1 MIRLYGWVRT
11 GAALAGMLLAASC
24 STSNSQPVQTP
35 QAGGDAVDNRIAEE
49 AAIRATDAAWVKAAQ
64 AKDVST
70 MVSYYAENASV
81 YIPGQRL
88 VEGKDA
94 INRAFASLMSM
105 PGFALEFTP
114 DTVMVARSGDI
125 AYETGDYSM
134 TMDDKSGKPQTS
146 KAKYVVVWVKQPDG
160 TWKAMLDAPT
170 TTQ

>member
-1 MIRLYGWVRT
+1 MIRTFGWMRA
-11 GAALAGMLLAASC
+11 GAAVASLLVAASC
-24 STSNSQPVQTP
+24 STSHSEPMS
-35 QAGGDAVDNRIAEE
+35 AADAVDNRVAEE
-49 AAIRATDAAWVKAAQ
+49 ATIRATDAAWVKAAQ
-64 AKDVST
+64 AKDVAA

-105 PGFALEFTP
+105 PGFALDFTP

-134 TMDDKSGKPQTS
+134 TMEDKSGKPQTS
-146 KAKYVVVWVKQPDG
+146 TAKYVVVWVKQPDG

>member
-1 MIRLYGWVRT
+1 MIRNFGWMRT
-11 GAALAGMLLAASC
+11 GAAMAGLLVAAAC
-24 STSNSQPVQTP
+24 STSSSQPVAT
-35 QAGGDAVDNRIAEE
+35 ATAAADGVDNRIAEE

-64 AKDVST
+64 AKDVAT

-105 PGFALEFTP
+105 PGFALDFTP

-134 TMDDKSGKPQTS
+134 TMEDKSGKPQTS
-146 KAKYVVVWVKQPDG
+146 TAKYVVVWVKQPDG